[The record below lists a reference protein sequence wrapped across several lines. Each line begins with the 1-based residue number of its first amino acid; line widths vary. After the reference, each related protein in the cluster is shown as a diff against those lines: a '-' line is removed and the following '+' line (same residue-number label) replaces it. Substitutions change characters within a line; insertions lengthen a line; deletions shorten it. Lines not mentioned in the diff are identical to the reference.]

1 MVGHLVLVGL
11 MGSGK
16 STVGRECARRLDRP
30 FVDTDEVVEQEAGR
44 PVREIFAVEGE
55 PGFRDRERRAVAAV
69 CAAAVPTVIACGGGV
84 VLDPANRAELRAAG
98 VVVWLRAPVAELVAR
113 VGTGAGRPLL
123 ADEPVGALARLERE
137 RDSAYG
143 AAAHVVVDTAGLGV
157 DPVVDRVLV
166 EYSRAGGEQ

>member
-1 MVGHLVLVGL
+1 M
-11 MGSGK
+11 
-16 STVGRECARRLDRP
+16 
-30 FVDTDEVVEQEAGR
+30 
-44 PVREIFAVEGE
+44 
-55 PGFRDRERRAVAAV
+55 
-69 CAAAVPTVIACGGGV
+69 

-123 ADEPVGALARLERE
+123 ADDPVGALLRLERE

-143 AAAHVVVDTAGLGV
+143 AAAHLVVDTTGLGV

-166 EYSRAGGEQ
+166 EDSRAGGER